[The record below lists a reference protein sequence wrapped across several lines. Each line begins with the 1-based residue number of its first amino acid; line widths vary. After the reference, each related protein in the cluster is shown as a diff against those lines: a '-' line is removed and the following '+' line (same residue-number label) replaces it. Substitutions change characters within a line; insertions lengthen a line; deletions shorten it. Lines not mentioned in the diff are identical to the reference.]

1 MAMDSIEALLDRE
14 GAYVSVVV
22 GHSMEPMLKERLD
35 TVMVVPC
42 EKRLKKYD
50 VALYRVGDKRVLH
63 RVVKV
68 LPDSYVMC
76 GDNCVLLEK
85 GIKDEDIIGLLSE
98 AWQGDRKLDLNS
110 PRYRFYCRRRVA
122 AFYPRKL
129 FKRVRGFVA
138 SALKKV
144 FKK

>member
-1 MAMDSIEALLDRE
+1 MMQENRIEDIIARD
-14 GAYVSVVV
+14 GMYVSTVS
-22 GHSMEPMLKERLD
+22 GGSMKPMLVDRRD
-35 TVMVVPC
+35 TVVISPPTG
-42 EKRLKKYD
+42 RLKKYD
-50 VALYRVGDKRVLH
+50 VVLYRSNGKYVLH

-85 GIKDEDIIGLLSE
+85 GIRDEDVIGVLSE

-129 FKRVRGFVA
+129 FRRVRGIVA
-138 SALKKV
+138 SA
-144 FKK
+144 FKKHKK